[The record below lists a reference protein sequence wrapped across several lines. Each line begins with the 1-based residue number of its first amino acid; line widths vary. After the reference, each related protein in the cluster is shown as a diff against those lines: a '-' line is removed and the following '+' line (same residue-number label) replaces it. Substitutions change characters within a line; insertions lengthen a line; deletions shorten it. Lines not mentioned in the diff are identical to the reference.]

1 VTGEKVP
8 TDIIDG
14 IETVLTLYHNQLKQ
28 GIEVVRDYDELPKFD
43 CYEDEMNQVWT
54 NLIHN
59 AIQAMDYKGILSI
72 SAKNNVDS
80 ITICFTDNGSG
91 IEKDIQDKIFEP
103 FFTTKKQG
111 EGSGMGLDIV
121 KRIIEKHDGKIT
133 FKSELG
139 KGTEFIISLPVK

>member
-1 VTGEKVP
+1 M
-8 TDIIDG
+8 IDY
-14 IETVLTLYHNQLKQ
+14 IVDVSAKFLSN
-28 GIEVVRDYDELPKFD
+28 YDELPKVN

-59 AIQAMDYKGILSI
+59 AIQAMDYKGILRI

-80 ITICFTDNGSG
+80 ISISFADNGSG

-121 KRIIEKHDGKIT
+121 KKIIEKHDGKIM
-133 FKSELG
+133 FKSEIG
-139 KGTEFIISLPVK
+139 KGTEFIINLPVK